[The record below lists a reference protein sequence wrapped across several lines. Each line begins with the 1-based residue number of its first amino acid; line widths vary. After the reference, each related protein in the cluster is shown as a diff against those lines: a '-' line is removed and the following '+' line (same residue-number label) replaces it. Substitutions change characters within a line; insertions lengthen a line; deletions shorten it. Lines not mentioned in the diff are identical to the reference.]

1 LRMGVV
7 VALGGLDRVWRWSP
21 ARPLRMVASALLLAG
36 LVWRLPAGADDYAWG
51 VQNVN
56 AMQVQLGR
64 WLAAHTPPNTLVGL
78 NDVGA
83 LSYFGER
90 RMIDLMG
97 LATPEILPYRR
108 LGEAGRARPPPR
120 GGPGGLRPLPA
131 RVPPGAARPAPLPP
145 VPGGAPP
152 PHS

>member
-1 LRMGVV
+1 HG
-7 VALGGLDRVWRWSP
+7 VWRWPP
-21 ARPLRMVASALLLAG
+21 AHPRVMGASALRPAG
-36 LVWRLPAGADDYAWG
+36 LVWRLPAGADDYGWG

-108 LGEAGRARPPPR
+108 LGEAGGVRHPTPRCPGDLAVFPPRFPEHAAPAGLFHALSAVPPP
-120 GGPGGLRPLPA
+120 PTA
-131 RVPPGAARPAPLPP
+131 RL
-145 VPGGAPP
+145 
-152 PHS
+152 